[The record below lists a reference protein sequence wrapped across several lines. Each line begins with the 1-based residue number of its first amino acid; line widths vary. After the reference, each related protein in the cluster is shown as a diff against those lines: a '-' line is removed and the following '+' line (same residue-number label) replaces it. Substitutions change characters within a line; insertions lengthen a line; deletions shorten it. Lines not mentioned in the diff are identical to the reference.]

1 MDNTTVTCYICGSG
15 FDTDEFQVLQP
26 GFELTWKSNLQE
38 QKGKN
43 SPPQGA
49 VAPSTLP
56 AVPGAVAPS
65 AVPAVPGGD
74 EVMALDVIHL
84 PREQVR
90 RTRKYGDGHVCEYS
104 RLAGDGKCGK
114 CLKEHELCNLING
127 SSRCEV
133 CLRIAEDCPE
143 DESKSSYL
151 VSKLLELHRARKNR
165 PIDPPDPGEFF
176 SNIDGPRPLKAIVFS
191 QFRKKALNVIGDR
204 YVESLSVLYCWI
216 RSPLAA
222 SFIWTNRFTC
232 FKLFL
237 SDFSEDLGQL
247 A

>member
-43 SPPQGA
+43 LPSQGA
-49 VAPSTLP
+49 VAPNALP
-56 AVPGAVAPS
+56 AAQGAVAPN
-65 AVPAVPGGD
+65 ALLAVPGGD

-84 PREQVR
+84 PQDVR

-104 RLAGDGKCGK
+104 RLAEDGKCRL

-127 SSRCEV
+127 NSRCEV
-133 CLRIAEDCPE
+133 CLRTAEDCPE

-151 VSKLLELHRARKNR
+151 VSKLLELYRARRNR
-165 PIDPPDPGEFF
+165 PVDPPDLGEFF
-176 SNIDGPRPLKAIVFS
+176 PKFDGPRPLKAIVFS

-204 YVESLSVLYCWI
+204 
-216 RSPLAA
+216 
-222 SFIWTNRFTC
+222 
-232 FKLFL
+232 
-237 SDFSEDLGQL
+237 
-247 A
+247 